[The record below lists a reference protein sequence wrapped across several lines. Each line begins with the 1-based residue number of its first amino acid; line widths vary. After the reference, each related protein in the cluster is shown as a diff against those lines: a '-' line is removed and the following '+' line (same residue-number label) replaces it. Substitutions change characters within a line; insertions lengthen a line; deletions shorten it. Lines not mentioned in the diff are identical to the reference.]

1 MDVEDMKVL
10 FYFLQGKTRKV
21 MNRMRKVK
29 KLLNVNRIEKILD
42 NLEDHI
48 I

>member
-1 MDVEDMKVL
+1 MKVL